1 MSKPFTRSQINKL
14 GERLRSGASDDD
26 LRMLSEYRN
35 SHEVALEIT
44 IREVEECTRLTP
56 VGRPK
61 SNQSIIEKLRRQS
74 TRLSQMQDIAGCRL
88 VVEGPMQQRQLLESL
103 LSRFPGAEIHDR
115 RAKPSNGYRAVHL
128 VVQHVDEQ
136 HVEIQLRTE
145 LQDLWAQCSERLA
158 DLHGIEVKYGGG
170 PPEISALLTRLSEFV
185 AEIERL
191 QMLASPNAV
200 ADRVREA
207 ELPARLRCGYAMV
220 GESFPQLRYLLG
232 MLPDLVVS
240 SRQAR

>member
-1 MSKPFTRSQINKL
+1 M
-14 GERLRSGASDDD
+14 
-26 LRMLSEYRN
+26 
-35 SHEVALEIT
+35 
-44 IREVEECTRLTP
+44 
-56 VGRPK
+56 
-61 SNQSIIEKLRRQS
+61 
-74 TRLSQMQDIAGCRL
+74 
-88 VVEGPMQQRQLLESL
+88 
-103 LSRFPGAEIHDR
+103 
-115 RAKPSNGYRAVHL
+115 
-128 VVQHVDEQ
+128 
-136 HVEIQLRTE
+136 EIQLRTE
-145 LQDLWAQCSERLA
+145 LQDLWAQCSELLA

-207 ELPARLRCGYAMV
+207 ELPARLRCGYAVV